1 MVTERGK
8 GRKRSN
14 AARMEL
20 ERKNEINYSGKI
32 RMERCGKLQG
42 KRLDN
47 RGRLRWRS
55 MSTG

>member
-8 GRKRSN
+8 GRKRSS

-47 RGRLRWRS
+47 RGRLR
-55 MSTG
+55 